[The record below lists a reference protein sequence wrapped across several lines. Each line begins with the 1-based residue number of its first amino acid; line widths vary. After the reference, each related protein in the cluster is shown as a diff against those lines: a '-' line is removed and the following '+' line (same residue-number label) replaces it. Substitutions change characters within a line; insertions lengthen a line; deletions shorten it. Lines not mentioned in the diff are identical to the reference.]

1 MFEITI
7 FCLYNLSLSILWD
20 RTSSDTLKLHY
31 LFPYYAHINDQYKYN
46 LENQKSFSYKMAFLW
61 IKNKVLYWLSIFFL
75 VIVVVTAV
83 VIFWTK
89 KILVSVYTANYMLCY
104 PPQSTHLRFFF
115 ALLHCIFFTSKT
127 WYFHLTHSNP
137 FETSFLKPKNL
148 EKRSSFNIFSYCF
161 IDYQY
166 NNNCKLIFKSKIYS
180 VIY

>member
-20 RTSSDTLKLHY
+20 RTSDIKVNY

-104 PPQSTHLRFFF
+104 PPQSTQSKNLLCPLTLY
-115 ALLHCIFFTSKT
+115 LLHFQNLILPLDTFEPFWDIFF
-127 WYFHLTHSNP
+127 
-137 FETSFLKPKNL
+137 KNQKFGENRML
-148 EKRSSFNIFSYCF
+148 RCDFICF
-161 IDYQY
+161 ILLFWYD
-166 NNNCKLIFKSKIYS
+166 N
-180 VIY
+180 